1 MWRMSE
7 SLLHQPLS
15 HLLSITDVD
24 ASRVPAQWARR
35 VRRVHFVG
43 IGGAGMGGIAEVL
56 HTLGFEVSGSDA
68 RASNMTRHLERLGVP
83 VHIGHDSGHVV
94 GCGLLVRST
103 AIDEDN
109 PEVVAAR
116 VAHVPVVPRAQMLAE
131 LMRLRLGIAVA
142 GTHGKTT
149 TTSLVASVLA
159 EGGLDPT
166 YVVGGR
172 LNASGVNARLGI
184 GRYLV
189 AEADESDGT
198 FLLLQPVMSVV
209 TNIDADHMETYGG
222 DFSRLK
228 TAFLEFLHH
237 LPFYGRAIVCG
248 DDPTLS
254 AMLPDIAKPVVTY
267 GLGENVEL
275 QARDVRADG
284 TSTHF
289 VVVENDAEPLPVT
302 LSLPGEHN
310 VRNAL
315 AAIAVA
321 RLVGVDDGAVQR
333 ALAGFQGI
341 DRRLQVHGARQL
353 ACGEILLV
361 DDYAHH
367 PTELVATLSAARAA
381 WPQRRVVVV
390 FQPHRFSRTRDLF
403 EDFAQALSDVD
414 ALVMLEVYSAG
425 EEPISGADARAL
437 CRAIRSRGRVEP
449 VFADGIETLPEVLED
464 LLGDGDVLLTLGA
477 GDVGSVPGM
486 LAARWPAVEA
496 NA

>member
-1 MWRMSE
+1 VSE
-7 SLLHQPLS
+7 SVLRHPLS
-15 HLLSITDVD
+15 HLLSITDAD
-24 ASRVPAQWARR
+24 ASRVPVQWARR

-68 RASNMTRHLERLGVP
+68 RDSNMTRHLSRLGVG
-83 VHIGHDSGHVV
+83 VSIGHNAAHVH
-94 GCGLLVRST
+94 GCGLLVCST
-103 AIDEDN
+103 AIHQDN
-109 PEVVAAR
+109 PEIVAAR
-116 VAHVPVVPRAQMLAE
+116 AAHVPVVPRAQMLAE

-172 LNASGVNARLGI
+172 LNASGVNARLGV

-222 DFSRLK
+222 DFARLK
-228 TAFLEFLHH
+228 AAFLEFLHH
-237 LPFYGRAIVCG
+237 LPFYGRAIICG
-248 DDPTLS
+248 DDPSL
-254 AMLPDIAKPVVTY
+254 AELLPDIAKPLVTY
-267 GLGENVEL
+267 GLNEDAEL
-275 QARDVRADG
+275 RAVDVRADG
-284 TSTHF
+284 TRTHF
-289 VVVENDAEPLPVT
+289 VVVEGGCEPLPVT
-302 LSLPGEHN
+302 LNLPGVHN

-321 RLVGVDDGAVQR
+321 RLVGVADAAVQR
-333 ALAGFQGI
+333 ALQGFQGI
-341 DRRLQVHGARQL
+341 DRRLQGYGNRQL
-353 ACGEILLV
+353 PSGQILLI

-367 PTELVATLSAARAA
+367 PTELAATLSAARAA
-381 WPQRRVVVV
+381 WPGRRIVFA

-403 EDFAQALSDVD
+403 DDFAQVLSDADV
-414 ALVMLEVYSAG
+414 LVMLEVYAAG
-425 EEPISGADARAL
+425 EVHIAGADSRAL

-449 VFADGIETLPEVLED
+449 VFSDSLEMLPGVLEAV
-464 LLGDGDVLLTLGA
+464 LHDGDVLLTLGA
-477 GDVGSVPGM
+477 GDIGSVPAI
-486 LAARWPAVEA
+486 LAARWPVVEEA
-496 NA
+496 A

>member
-1 MWRMSE
+1 MSE
-7 SLLHQPLS
+7 SLLRHPLS
-15 HLLSITDVD
+15 HLLSITDAD

-68 RASNMTRHLERLGVP
+68 RPGNMTRHLQQLGVT
-83 VHIGHDSGHVV
+83 VHIGHDAAHVHD
-94 GCGLLVRST
+94 CGLLVRST

-116 VAHVPVVPRAQMLAE
+116 AAHVPVVPRAQMLAE

-172 LNASGVNARLGI
+172 LNASGVNARLGV

-222 DFSRLK
+222 
-228 TAFLEFLHH
+228 
-237 LPFYGRAIVCG
+237 
-248 DDPTLS
+248 
-254 AMLPDIAKPVVTY
+254 IAKPVVTY
-267 GLGENVEL
+267 GLNDDVEL
-275 QARDVRADG
+275 RATRVRADG
-284 TSTHF
+284 TRTHF
-289 VVVENDAEPLPVT
+289 VVTESGFEPLPVT
-302 LSLPGEHN
+302 LNLPGVHN

-321 RLVGVDDGAVQR
+321 RLVGVDDAAVLR
-333 ALAGFQGI
+333 ALEGFQGI
-341 DRRLQVHGARQL
+341 GRRLQGYGDRQL
-353 ACGEILLV
+353 PAARVLLV

-367 PTELVATLSAARAA
+367 PTALAATLSAARAA
-381 WPQRRVVVV
+381 WPGRRIVVV
-390 FQPHRFSRTRDLF
+390 FQPHRFTRTRDLF
-403 EDFAQALSDVD
+403 DDFARTLSDAD
-414 ALVMLEVYSAG
+414 ALVMLDVYAAG
-425 EEPISGADARAL
+425 ETPIAGADSHAL

-449 VFADGIETLPEVLED
+449 VFSDTLDSLAEVLEA
-464 LLGDGDVLLTLGA
+464 LLLDGDVLLTLGA
-477 GDVGSVPGM
+477 GDIGSVPAV
-486 LAARWPAVEA
+486 LAARWPLAQGDA
-496 NA
+496 